1 MRKFLLSFF
10 LLMAIGLN
18 AKDYKV
24 STALEFVKALGS
36 NRTIIVEGVINLS
49 DVLENGD
56 LCKELGMEA
65 AEYDIDT
72 KTKLIRN
79 YETDGYMLTLN
90 KVKNLTIKG
99 KDGATILISP
109 RYAYPLSFLKCNG
122 IKLINFTAGHTDEGY
137 CTGGVLEFKQC
148 ENIEIDR
155 CDLFGCGIEGITAT
169 NTKNLVCKKSIIR
182 DCSYSIM
189 ELLNCANMT
198 FEDCDFYR
206 CREFTMISI
215 MDCTNTNFTR
225 CRISQNEGMLFGLDN
240 SEITL
245 NECEIHHVG
254 KIGNINLKKYPTTKF
269 YNDND
274 DLEGRGFGPT
284 GRSNMKANKEASE
297 DGYEGAGSDCE
308 CGEEEEEEE
317 WISENVAEIHRAAF
331 GSALEDYWGETQ
343 ISLPQSEGT
352 PNIFNLTLAFCKQWM
367 GNDGDPRKILVEY
380 ATGKRTMKVDTE
392 ETSNVTGTKAFYED
406 DCSIIYNLKKG
417 WLSSNNNDLS
427 RNLEAGVWNRNNGHK
442 LLIVVLEQLMGGM
455 SSRCYC
461 YDYDPTT
468 RKLRPLPDLKKLIEM
483 KHIGAIQLPR
493 RGKDI
498 YLNSNVESPSE
509 NIVFKWNGYSFSVKK

>member
-1 MRKFLLSFF
+1 MRKLLLSFL

-72 KTKLIRN
+72 KSMLIRN
-79 YETDGYMLTLN
+79 YETDGHMLTLN

-109 RYAYPLSFLKCNG
+109 RYAYPLSFLKCKG
-122 IKLINFTAGHTDEGY
+122 IKLVNFTAGHTDEGY

-148 ENIEIDR
+148 EDIEIDR

-225 CRISQNEGMLFGLDN
+225 CRISQNEGTLFGLDN

-245 NECEIHHVG
+245 NECEIHHIG
-254 KIGNINLKKYPTTKF
+254 KIGNINLKKYPTTTF

-297 DGYEGAGSDCE
+297 DENEGAGSDCE
-308 CGEEEEEEE
+308 CGEEEEEE
-317 WISENVAEIHRAAF
+317 WISENVAENHRAAF

-417 WLSSNNNDLS
+417 WLSSNNSDLS

-442 LLIVVLEQLMGGM
+442 LLIMVLEQLIGGM

>member
-1 MRKFLLSFF
+1 MRKLLLSLFLLISVG
-10 LLMAIGLN
+10 IN

-24 STALEFVKALGS
+24 STALDFIKALKP
-36 NRTIIVEGVINLS
+36 NRTVIVQGIINLS
-49 DVLENGD
+49 DVLENDYLCEQLGIKAYDDD
-56 LCKELGMEA
+56 LEPKSTLLRRE
-65 AEYDIDT
+65 EYDGHM
-72 KTKLIRN
+72 LII
-79 YETDGYMLTLN
+79 N

-99 KDGATILISP
+99 EDGAAIIVSP
-109 RYAYPLSFLKCNG
+109 RYAYPLSFQKCKG
-122 IKLINFTAGHTDEGY
+122 IKLFNFTAGHTDEGY
-137 CTGGVLEFKQC
+137 CSGGVLQFELCQ
-148 ENIEIDR
+148 NIEIER
-155 CDLFGCGIEGITAT
+155 CDLFGCGIEGITAVGT
-169 NTKNLVCKKSIIR
+169 SNLVCKKSIIR

-189 ELLNCANMT
+189 ELRNCANMT
-198 FEDCDFYR
+198 FEDCDFFR
-206 CREFTMISI
+206 CREFTMVSI
-215 MDCTNTNFTR
+215 LNCTNTNFTR
-225 CRISQNEGMLFGLDN
+225 CRISQNEGTLFGLDN

-245 NECEIHHVG
+245 NECEIHHIG

-274 DLEGRGFGPT
+274 DLEGRGFRPT

-308 CGEEEEEEE
+308 CGEEEEE
-317 WISENVAEIHRAAF
+317 WISENVAENHRAAF

-442 LLIVVLEQLMGGM
+442 LLIVVLEQLIGGM

-461 YDYDPTT
+461 YDYDLTT

>member
-1 MRKFLLSFF
+1 MRKLLLSFL
-10 LLMAIGLN
+10 LLMTIGLN

-49 DVLENGD
+49 DVLENDD

-72 KTKLIRN
+72 KSMLIRN
-79 YETDGYMLTLN
+79 YETDGHMLTLN

-109 RYAYPLSFLKCNG
+109 RYAYPLSFLKCKG
-122 IKLINFTAGHTDEGY
+122 IKLVNFTAGHTDEGY

-148 ENIEIDR
+148 EDIEIDR

-225 CRISQNEGMLFGLDN
+225 CRISQNEGTLFGLDN

-245 NECEIHHVG
+245 NECEIHHIG

-297 DGYEGAGSDCE
+297 DENEGAGSDCE
-308 CGEEEEEEE
+308 CGEEEEE
-317 WISENVAEIHRAAF
+317 WISENVAENHRAAF

>member
-1 MRKFLLSFF
+1 
-10 LLMAIGLN
+10 
-18 AKDYKV
+18 
-24 STALEFVKALGS
+24 
-36 NRTIIVEGVINLS
+36 
-49 DVLENGD
+49 
-56 LCKELGMEA
+56 
-65 AEYDIDT
+65 
-72 KTKLIRN
+72 
-79 YETDGYMLTLN
+79 
-90 KVKNLTIKG
+90 
-99 KDGATILISP
+99 
-109 RYAYPLSFLKCNG
+109 
-122 IKLINFTAGHTDEGY
+122 
-137 CTGGVLEFKQC
+137 
-148 ENIEIDR
+148 
-155 CDLFGCGIEGITAT
+155 
-169 NTKNLVCKKSIIR
+169 
-182 DCSYSIM
+182 
-189 ELLNCANMT
+189 
-198 FEDCDFYR
+198 
-206 CREFTMISI
+206 
-215 MDCTNTNFTR
+215 
-225 CRISQNEGMLFGLDN
+225 
-240 SEITL
+240 
-245 NECEIHHVG
+245 
-254 KIGNINLKKYPTTKF
+254 
-269 YNDND
+269 
-274 DLEGRGFGPT
+274 
-284 GRSNMKANKEASE
+284 MKANKEASE
-297 DGYEGAGSDCE
+297 DENEGAGSDCE
-308 CGEEEEEEE
+308 CGEEEEEE
-317 WISENVAEIHRAAF
+317 WISENVAENHRAAF

>member
-1 MRKFLLSFF
+1 MRKFLLSLF

-79 YETDGYMLTLN
+79 YETDGHMLTLN

-109 RYAYPLSFLKCNG
+109 RYAYPLSFLKCKG
-122 IKLINFTAGHTDEGY
+122 IKLVNFTAGHTDEGY

-148 ENIEIDR
+148 EDIEIDR

-225 CRISQNEGMLFGLDN
+225 CRISQNEGTLFGLDN

-245 NECEIHHVG
+245 NECEIHHIG

-297 DGYEGAGSDCE
+297 DENEGAGSDCE
-308 CGEEEEEEE
+308 CGEEEEEE
-317 WISENVAEIHRAAF
+317 WISENVAENHRAAF

-352 PNIFNLTLAFCKQWM
+352 PNIFNLTLAFCEQWM

-417 WLSSNNNDLS
+417 WLSSNNNELS